1 MNYLI
6 DYSKREPFYWLNEA
20 SVLYLERGYLLS
32 DTSPKTRIRNI
43 ADNAEQTL
51 NIPGFADKFYDYISK
66 GYYSLSSP
74 VWSNFGLDR
83 GLPIS
88 CFGSYVGDSI
98 EEIMDTTAEIGVMS
112 KIGGGTSAYFGH
124 VRPRGSD
131 ITNNGKSN
139 GSFSFLPLLNTTVD
153 VVSQGTSRKG
163 QCAVYQ
169 DIEHPD
175 VLEWLDIH
183 TEGNPIQLMFYGLC
197 IGRQWFKEM
206 KEGDVE
212 KRIIWAK
219 VLQRKSETGIPY
231 LFFKDNVNDNKPE
244 VYKNEEIYASNLC
257 TEIMLPSNE
266 QESFVCCLSSM
277 NLLHYEEWKD
287 TDAVQILTMF
297 LDAVLTEF
305 IRKGKGMKHLEKAV
319 RFAENHR
326 AVGVG
331 ALGWHSYLQNN
342 MIEFESY
349 EAMMKNA
356 EIFKFME
363 AESLKASKKLFQLFG
378 PPLKYPDL
386 DRRNTCTLSIA
397 PTKSSSFILDQV
409 SPSVE
414 LYKSNYYIKDLAKLK
429 EVFKNPFLKALLVKK
444 EKNTLEVWD
453 SILSKD
459 GSIQHLD
466 FLDDK
471 EKNVFKTF
479 SQVSQLAIIQQ
490 AAQRQK
496 FIDQGQSINIMIHP
510 DTPLKDINALYIQ
523 AEELG
528 LKSLYYQIN
537 LSAAQEL
544 NRNLLECK
552 SCES

>member
-51 NIPGFADKFYDYISK
+51 NIPGFADKFYDYMSK